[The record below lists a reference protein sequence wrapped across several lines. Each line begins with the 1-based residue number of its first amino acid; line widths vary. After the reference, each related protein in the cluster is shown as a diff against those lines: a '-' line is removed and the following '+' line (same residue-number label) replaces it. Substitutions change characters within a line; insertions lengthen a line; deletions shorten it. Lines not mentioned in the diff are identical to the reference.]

1 MEASDLTRPYTPPV
15 RCTIQVVLV
24 RDRGDGPV
32 KNCGDEMNKKNI
44 GRIAACLLLCTFAL
58 GMITSFAGVFTLGR
72 SAGGEAVMARED
84 LGEVK
89 VVDHRIDTP
98 SDANPGW
105 NQEVA
110 HRIDLPSDATPG
122 QSQVVDFRIDLPW

>member
-1 MEASDLTRPYTPPV
+1 
-15 RCTIQVVLV
+15 
-24 RDRGDGPV
+24 
-32 KNCGDEMNKKNI
+32 MNKNNI
-44 GRIAACLLLCTFAL
+44 GRIAAGLLLCTFAL
-58 GMITSFAGVFTLGR
+58 GMITSLAGVFTLGEN
-72 SAGGEAVMARED
+72 AGGEAAMARED

-98 SDANPGW
+98 SDSNPGW

-122 QSQVVDFRIDLPW
+122 QSQVVGFRIDLPW